1 MSNSEKTQTPKK
13 RHKNLMVFDPEKP
26 IYQKL
31 HVCMYL
37 AELEEEAQK
46 ESDITCFRPDN
57 EYVPE
62 RS

>member
-1 MSNSEKTQTPKK
+1 
-13 RHKNLMVFDPEKP
+13 MVFDPEKP

-57 EYVPE
+57 EYAPE
-62 RS
+62 RF